1 VVHTVYLKY
10 FKKNGEVFRLGL
22 VMENKPDI
30 LGLKSKNW
38 LSFIDAAN
46 ASIVMFKLTVAAK

>member
-1 VVHTVYLKY
+1 
-10 FKKNGEVFRLGL
+10 
-22 VMENKPDI
+22 MENKPDI